1 MKEKTKG
8 FIAGALSASVV
19 LGATICVSADNIQKA
34 ATLIFKDIKI
44 SIDGNYIEP
53 KDANGNKVEPF
64 IIDGTTYLPVRA
76 VGEAFNKDVSWDGKT
91 NTVSLT
97 TKQEQIEKTN
107 PGVIYE
113 DDNVIVSYKYL
124 TDLKAGITVYHL
136 YMEVENKSDKNI
148 MVSLNDAYVND
159 ISVMFLSGMPAPQI
173 EPGKK
178 AIGPFFFGYNNLGID
193 SIDDV
198 KKIEFDFCVRDND
211 TLDIMSESP
220 KLTLNF

>member
-8 FIAGALSASVV
+8 FIAGALSTSVV

-97 TKQEQIEKTN
+97 TKQEQTQTMAT
-107 PGVIYE
+107 GVLYE
-113 DDNVIVSYKYL
+113 DDNVIVTYKDFNDPKSGVTTFNLLLEIENKTNQKFTASL
-124 TDLKAGITVYHL
+124 TDG
-136 YMEVENKSDKNI
+136 
-148 MVSLNDAYVND
+148 YVND
-159 ISVMFLSGMPAPQI
+159 TSVFFMTGLPVQI

-178 AIGPFFFGYNNLGID
+178 AVGAFVFGYNNLGITD
-193 SIDDV
+193 ISDV
-198 KKIEFDFCVRDND
+198 KKIEFNLSA
-211 TLDIMSESP
+211 LDSQTYKTIFKTP